1 MKTIK
6 LKINHVPGYS
16 GTIPVQTDDNKV
28 PLERFWRNRL
38 KDAKTDN
45 CVEVVSTRTPKTKQE
60 KAE

>member
-1 MKTIK
+1 MKQLK

-16 GTIPVQTDDNKV
+16 GTVTVQTDDNGV

-45 CVEVVSTRTPKTKQE
+45 CVEVIPARTPKVKKE